1 MHRNHQN
8 SNQNVVG
15 HKGMQNNTGS
25 LMLLYNKPQVPSYQ
39 GNCILVW
46 LFISEKNREKNM

>member
-1 MHRNHQN
+1 
-8 SNQNVVG
+8 
-15 HKGMQNNTGS
+15 MQNNADS

-46 LFISEKNREKNM
+46 LFISEENREKM